1 MAEYEWD
8 SAKNLLL
15 RQTRGVGFEDI
26 VAAIESG
33 AVIDD
38 APHFNLARYP
48 EQRILVVDMHDYVYL
63 VPYEVRRHQ
72 KMRFI
77 TIFPSRKQ
85 LRNYLQ

>member
-38 APHFNLARYP
+38 ASHFNPVRYP
-48 EQRILVVDMHDYVYL
+48 EQRILVIDLNSYVYL
-63 VPYEVRRHQ
+63 VPYEVRHQ